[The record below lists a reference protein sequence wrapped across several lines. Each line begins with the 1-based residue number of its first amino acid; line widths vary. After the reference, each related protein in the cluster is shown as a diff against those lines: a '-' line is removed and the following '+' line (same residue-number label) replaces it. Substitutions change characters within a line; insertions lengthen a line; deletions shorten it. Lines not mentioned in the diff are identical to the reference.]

1 MNGNIQ
7 VGCHTSLRLSI
18 LASGSSG
25 NAAVLATDKTK
36 ILVDAGISKRETL
49 RRMHAAGE
57 TPEGIR
63 SILVSHEHT
72 DHIAGL
78 AQLAEEWKATVYV
91 TETTYDGLQVSSA
104 RCPATGANHTYGS
117 PASPVPDASG
127 HKVSGHRLAL
137 SGAEGS
143 LVAGRLPRVEFFR
156 AGHRFSIGD
165 IEIHPF
171 SIPHDALDP
180 VAFAFRAEGLKVGMV
195 TDLGYLPGM
204 VKQHVRE
211 CDCLV
216 LESNHDLDMLKVGPY
231 PWFLKQRLMSRLG
244 HLSNHSVAEFLAE
257 DFDGF
262 SRYLVLAHLSENN
275 NHPEIARLTALE
287 ALASAAADGRAFSGE
302 LAVAPRRTPLATIQL

>member
-1 MNGNIQ
+1 M
-7 VGCHTSLRLSI
+7 R
-18 LASGSSG
+18 
-25 NAAVLATDKTK
+25 
-36 ILVDAGISKRETL
+36 
-49 RRMHAAGE
+49 AAGE

-78 AQLAEEWKATVYV
+78 AQLAEEWKATVYIMEA
-91 TETTYDGLQVSSA
+91 TRRGL
-104 RCPATGANHTYGS
+104 PAGWA
-117 PASPVPDASG
+117 
-127 HKVSGHRLAL
+127 
-137 SGAEGS
+137 
-143 LVAGRLPRVEFFR
+143 LPRVEYFR

-165 IEIHPF
+165 IEIQPF

-180 VAFAFRAEGLKVGMV
+180 VAFAFRAAGLKAGIV

-244 HLSNHSVAEFLAE
+244 HLSNHCVAEFLAE

-262 SRYLVLAHLSENN
+262 SRHLVLAHLSENN

-287 ALASAAADGRAFSGE
+287 ALESAAADGRAFAGE
-302 LAVAPRRTPLATIQL
+302 LAVASQRTPLATIQL

>member
-1 MNGNIQ
+1 M
-7 VGCHTSLRLSI
+7 
-18 LASGSSG
+18 
-25 NAAVLATDKTK
+25 
-36 ILVDAGISKRETL
+36 DAGISKRETL
-49 RRMHAAGE
+49 RRMHAIGE

-63 SILVSHEHT
+63 SILISHEHT
-72 DHIAGL
+72 DHVAGL
-78 AQLAEEWKATVYV
+78 AQLAEEWKATVYI
-91 TETTYDGLQVSSA
+91 TEATYTGLQRSAGVQPIRGEPGLLAGLKSSA
-104 RCPATGANHTYGS
+104 TGRC
-117 PASPVPDASG
+117 
-127 HKVSGHRLAL
+127 
-137 SGAEGS
+137 E
-143 LVAGRLPRVEFFR
+143 LPRVEYFR

-180 VAFAFRAEGLKVGMV
+180 VAFTFRAHGLKAGIV

-244 HLSNHSVAEFLAE
+244 HLSNHCVAEFLAE
-257 DFDGF
+257 DFDAFG
-262 SRYLVLAHLSENN
+262 RHLVLAHLSENN

-287 ALASAAADGRAFSGE
+287 ALERRGQAFAGE
-302 LAVAPRRTPLATIQL
+302 LSVAPRRTPLATIQL